1 MSEEIYRS
9 ARRAMRSHLAWTA
22 GIICVAILAQ
32 GAVAFAAGSASR
44 EERIQDEATDRLARV
59 FRVTPRSVTDPHDQ
73 KLDLGEVAV
82 LLALAEAG
90 RTSPDAILSLWASG
104 RLNWGDIAEQ
114 LKVNQRDL
122 LRRLETVRREL
133 ARRGR

>member
-1 MSEEIYRS
+1 
-9 ARRAMRSHLAWTA
+9 MRSQLAWTA
-22 GIICVAILAQ
+22 GILWVILLSQ

-104 RLNWGDIAEQ
+104 RLNWGDIAER